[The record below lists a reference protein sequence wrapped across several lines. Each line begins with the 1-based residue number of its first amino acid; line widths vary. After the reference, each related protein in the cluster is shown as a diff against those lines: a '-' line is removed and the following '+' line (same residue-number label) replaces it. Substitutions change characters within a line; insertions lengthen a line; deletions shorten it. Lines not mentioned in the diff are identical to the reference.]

1 MGADQGVLDEAF
13 MYFSWVGGGSIF
25 LSLITVFGSILRA
38 TGDTKTPMVVN
49 TQVNILNIV
58 LDYLLIFGIGP
69 FPALGVLG
77 TAIGTVLSRL
87 VGSIL
92 LWRSVQQSTVAF
104 SFSEIWK
111 KSSYKELINL
121 SIPAAA
127 ERLVMRLGQ
136 VVYFGLIVSIGMS
149 TYAAHT
155 IAGTIESFT
164 YMPGYGLATAAA
176 VLVGNSFGAGK
187 KKESYTYGKLS
198 SFLGVGIMSL
208 GGLILFLGSPWFAT
222 WFTGDAE
229 AISKI
234 VIALRIDAFI
244 QPALAVSLILAGAL
258 QGLGDTK
265 SPLYSTVIGMWGVRV
280 VGVYLLSIV
289 WNMDIAG
296 VWIAIGI
303 DLLIRAIF
311 LSIKFYNRTAE
322 S

>member
-1 MGADQGVLDEAF
+1 
-13 MYFSWVGGGSIF
+13 
-25 LSLITVFGSILRA
+25 
-38 TGDTKTPMVVN
+38 MVVN

-58 LDYLLIFGIGP
+58 LDYILIFGVGP

-77 TAIGTVLSRL
+77 TAIGTVLSRV

-121 SIPAAA
+121 SISAAA

-136 VVYFGLIVSIGMS
+136 VVYFGLIVSIGIK
-149 TYAAHT
+149 TYAAHS
-155 IAGTIESFT
+155 IAGNIESFT
-164 YMPGYGLATAAA
+164 YMPGYGLATAAS

-187 KKESYTYGKLS
+187 KKEAYTYGKLS
-198 SFLGVGIMSL
+198 SLIGIGIMSL
-208 GGLILFLGSPWFAT
+208 GGVLLFLESPWFAT
-222 WFTGDAE
+222 WFTEDAE

-303 DLLIRAIF
+303 DLFIRAIF
-311 LSIKFYNRTAE
+311 LSIKFYNRTAK